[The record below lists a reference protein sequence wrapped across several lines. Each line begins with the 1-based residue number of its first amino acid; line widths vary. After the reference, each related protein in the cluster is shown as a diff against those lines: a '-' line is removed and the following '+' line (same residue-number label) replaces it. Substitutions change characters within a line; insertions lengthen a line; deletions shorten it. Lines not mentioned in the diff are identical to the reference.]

1 MLIIKLPSQVLVIA
15 AVVACLVTLGC
26 SEAAAPPPASTLAP
40 LPTYTPYP
48 THTPYPTL
56 VEAATD
62 TPYPTATAR
71 PTHTPYPTLAA
82 LPTYTPFPT
91 ATAYPTL
98 APYPTHTPYPTPT
111 PQPTATPLPS
121 VTPTSIPT
129 PTATSMPTVTPT
141 PEPETWVY
149 GKETDELTGKV
160 FHLLTSSGESVPPGS
175 LRSLSLICVDAD
187 FFLASAFWG
196 DEYIAENVRT
206 DVIKTQYKVDDG
218 QLKSTGSTETSSN
231 HSSFFSDSEQFLADI
246 LNGSEVIVRVESY
259 DGDTSTAKFPLK
271 GLPEAIKQL
280 PCI

>member
-48 THTPYPTL
+48 THTPYPTP
-56 VEAATD
+56 VQAATA

-71 PTHTPYPTLAA
+71 
-82 LPTYTPFPT
+82 
-91 ATAYPTL
+91 
-98 APYPTHTPYPTPT
+98 PTHTPYPTPT